1 MADQKISALTALTGV
16 NVDSAADVLVIV
28 DDSVTET
35 KKILV
40 SEIAGPIAF
49 SGAATQAQQ
58 EAAAS
63 VSTFVTPLRQH
74 FHPGHPKAIAMVTVS
89 GGTPTLQTPPSYN
102 ITSITDTA
110 QGRLTITIA
119 TDFSSA
125 NWCCLATIEANNIAS
140 VEDSTLGVSNTV
152 LIDNTSIAA
161 GSILLE
167 CWKDTIQ
174 DTASGF
180 PGSQSV
186 ALADPVSWHMI
197 GFGDQA

>member
-74 FHPGHPKAIAMVTVS
+74 FHVAHPKAIAMVTVS

-110 QGRLTITIA
+110 VGRLTITIA
-119 TDFSSA
+119 TDFSTA
-125 NWCCLATIEANNIAS
+125 NWCCIPAIEEHNEAAALYI
-140 VEDSTLGVSNTV
+140 VG
-152 LIDNTSIAA
+152 IDNTSLAA
-161 GSILLE
+161 GSVLLE
-167 CWKDTIQ
+167 CWYLPVNDGNLM
-174 DTASGF
+174 TAA
-180 PGSQSV
+180 
-186 ALADPVSWHMI
+186 ALNDPVSWHMAA
-197 GFGDQA
+197 FGDQA